1 MYFKI
6 TGSGEPTRLFV
17 AGIHGNEDIIT
28 EPIIKE
34 FASNIEIRIGRL
46 IVYGLSGGDPY
57 ISTLEKKYYES
68 KSGTELLELIRKYSP
83 HVYLEL
89 HSYTLEN
96 HSKLTDPERKKRIG
110 VPPFNELEEN
120 VLIGS
125 VSPHIRISQFDLQD
139 FCITLEI
146 PTTYSEKA
154 LYIVLDIMR
163 TIALSCSRDEIIQ
176 KLRKIY
182 PEQIQEAERKF
193 HEFLKEIGNPSF
205 F

>member
-1 MYFKI
+1 MYLKI
-6 TGSGEPTRLFV
+6 TGCGEPTRLFI

-28 EPIIKE
+28 EPIIEK
-34 FASNIEIRIGRL
+34 FARNIEISIGRL
-46 IVYGLSGGDPY
+46 IISGLSGGDPY

-68 KSGTELLELIRKYSP
+68 RSGMELLELINKYRP
-83 HVYLEL
+83 RFYLEL
-89 HSYTLEN
+89 HSYNLEN
-96 HSKLTDPERKKRIG
+96 LSNLTDPERKKRIG
-110 VPPFNELEEN
+110 VPPFTMLEEN

-154 LYIVLDIMR
+154 LLIALDIMK
-163 TIALSCSRDEIIQ
+163 TIALSSSRDEIVQ
-176 KLRKIY
+176 KLRRIY
-182 PEQIQEAERKF
+182 PEQIQEAEKKF
-193 HEFLKEIGNPSF
+193 HEFLKEIRKPSF